1 MTVLPATRPPKETP
15 VATNAESIAKQTQAV
30 ATVDDFLWQISVDKY
45 HQMIKAGILT
55 DDAPVELLEGLLVQK
70 MSKNPP
76 HRFVTGLI
84 RQIVGQL
91 VPSGWYVD
99 AQEPITTS
107 DSEPEPDISVIR
119 GSRFDYIHHH
129 PTPESTA
136 LIIEVADATLRRDR
150 GRKKRL
156 YARTGIPIY
165 WIVNLIDL
173 AVEVYSEPDSHSDKP
188 DYRQRRL
195 YRGTDQIPVIVDGTE
210 VGQITVHEILP
221 PQLANQSEG

>member
-1 MTVLPATRPPKETP
+1 MTVL
-15 VATNAESIAKQTQAV
+15 AV
-30 ATVDDFLWQISVDKY
+30 ALPPQETEAAVTKQPAKRTQVAVPPTDLLWRISVAKY
-45 HQMIKAGILT
+45 HQMIEAGILT
-55 DDAPVELLEGLLVQK
+55 DDDPVELLEGLLVKK

-84 RQIVGQL
+84 RQLLGQL
-91 VPSGWYVD
+91 ITTGWYVD
-99 AQEPITTS
+99 AQEPITTA

-129 PTPESTA
+129 PAPENTA
-136 LIIEVADATLRRDR
+136 LLIEVADTTLRRDR

-156 YARTGIPIY
+156 YARAGIPFY

-173 AVEVYSEPDSHSDKP
+173 QVEVYSEPDPHRAQP

-195 YRGTDQIPVIVDGTE
+195 YRGAETLAVILDGTE
-210 VGQITVHEILP
+210 AGQILVSDILP
-221 PQLANQSEG
+221 PQLVIKNEE